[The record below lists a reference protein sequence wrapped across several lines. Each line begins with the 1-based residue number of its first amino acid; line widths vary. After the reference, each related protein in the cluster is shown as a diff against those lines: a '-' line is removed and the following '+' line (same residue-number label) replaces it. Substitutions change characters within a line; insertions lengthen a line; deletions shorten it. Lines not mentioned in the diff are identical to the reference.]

1 MAPVSSRW
9 RWRKDEL
16 SLKEFRLLSRS
27 NREEY
32 LVLLKGLKKEELSTN
47 DQYILDEYV
56 EEIKEQYKFFEL

>member
-1 MAPVSSRW
+1 MAPVSTGW
-9 RWRKDEL
+9 KWRKDEL

-32 LVLLKGLKKEELSTN
+32 IVLLKGLKKEELSTN